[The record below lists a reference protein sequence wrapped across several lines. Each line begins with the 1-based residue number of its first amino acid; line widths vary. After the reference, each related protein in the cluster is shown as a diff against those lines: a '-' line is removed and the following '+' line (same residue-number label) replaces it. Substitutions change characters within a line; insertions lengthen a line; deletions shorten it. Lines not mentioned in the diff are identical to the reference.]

1 MEKWI
6 MTNQFNPVTSEVIAQ
21 LTAILGEANVS
32 TAVADIDLHA
42 KDQSQHH
49 AVPAEVVIWPLE
61 AAQVAEVLKLANQQ
75 RIAVTPW
82 GVGTGLEGNSIPLQ
96 RGILMSFERMNKIIE
111 VHADDFQVTVQPGIG
126 HKDLNAQLAR
136 YGLFF
141 PPDPGA
147 NATVGGMLAN
157 NAAGIRTVKYG
168 ASKDNVLKM
177 QVALADGRLINVG
190 SRSVK
195 QSAGYDLL
203 HLFVGSEGTL
213 GVITEATLKLVPVP
227 TFMSAAIAAFPS
239 IQSAVETV
247 VAVRG
252 SGLDPAALELI
263 DAAHTKMLRD
273 AEGID
278 LTDHPTLF
286 MEFHAAQESAL
297 AAGLEMVK
305 EICDEMGALSFR
317 STTDAAERKKLW
329 HARHHSYEIMVR
341 SHPNKTFFIND
352 VAVPISSYPE
362 LIAYVEQL
370 RAEKHVTCYMIGHA
384 GDGNVHVE
392 FPFSGEAEYK
402 LAMECNGLIVMR
414 ALELGGTAT
423 GEHGVGIGKAKYMP
437 AEHGAGL
444 DVMHAIK
451 QTLDPNGILNP
462 GKIFPES
469 VSAHA

>member
-1 MEKWI
+1 MP
-6 MTNQFNPVTSEVIAQ
+6 TFNPVTPELITQ
-21 LTAILGEANVS
+21 LTAILGAGSVS
-32 TAVADIDLHA
+32 TARADIDLHA

-49 AVPAEVVIWPLE
+49 AVPPEVVVWPT
-61 AAQVAEVLKLANQQ
+61 AAQQVADILKLANELHVP
-75 RIAVTPW
+75 VTPW
-82 GVGTGLEGNSIPLQ
+82 GVGTGLEGNSIPV
-96 RGILMSFERMNKIIE
+96 RGGILMSFERMTNIVQ

-177 QVALADGRLINVG
+177 QVALADGRLIHVG

-213 GVITEATLKLVPVP
+213 GVITEATLKLVPIP
-227 TFMSAAIAAFPS
+227 QFMSAAIAAFPT
-239 IQSAVETV
+239 IKSAVETV

-263 DAAHTKMLRD
+263 DATHTKMLRE
-273 AEGID
+273 AEGVD
-278 LTDHPTLF
+278 LVDHPTLF
-286 MEFHAAQESAL
+286 MEFHAAQEATL
-297 AAGLEMVK
+297 EAGLEMVK

-317 STTDAAERKKLW
+317 STTDSTERKKLW
-329 HARHHSYEIMVR
+329 HARHASYEIMVR
-341 SHPNKTFFIND
+341 SHPDKTFFIND
-352 VAVPISSYPE
+352 VAVPISAYPE

-370 RAEKHVTCYMIGHA
+370 RDERHITCYMIGHA
-384 GDGNVHVE
+384 GDGNIHVE
-392 FPFSGEAEYK
+392 FPFQGEAEYQNA
-402 LAMECNGLIVMR
+402 LETNGLIVLK

-437 AEHGAGL
+437 NEHGDGL
-444 DVMHAIK
+444 NVMKSIK
-451 QTLDPNGILNP
+451 ETLDPNGILNP
-462 GKIFPES
+462 GKIFIETEHES
-469 VSAHA
+469 VE